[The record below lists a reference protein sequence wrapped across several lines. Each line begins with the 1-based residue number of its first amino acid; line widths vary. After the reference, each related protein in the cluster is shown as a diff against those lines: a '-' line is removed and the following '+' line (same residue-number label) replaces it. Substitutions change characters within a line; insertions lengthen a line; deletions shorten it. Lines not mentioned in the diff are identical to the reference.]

1 MGCSLHDSVR
11 TLLQRFREIAL
22 SETTEPT
29 DPEVRQVC
37 ARLDEYLA
45 QLRQA
50 GEQQQM
56 VVGHA
61 MNMAS
66 ALLIQEF
73 GTVPGFRE
81 SERAAQ
87 LKFLERL
94 DGMVRRLEATHLGM
108 SWGLRVFWM
117 YARLLME
124 GDPTIASRYWPEVA
138 RLGEKGAAL
147 GDTLPKAGT

>member
-1 MGCSLHDSVR
+1 M
-11 TLLQRFREIAL
+11 

-29 DPEVRQVC
+29 DPDVRKVC
-37 ARLDEYLA
+37 ERLGEYLE

-50 GEQQQM
+50 GEEQQT

-61 MNMAS
+61 MNMAY

-73 GTVPGFRE
+73 GSVAGFRE
-81 SERAAQ
+81 SERGAQ
-87 LKFLERL
+87 LRFLERL

-108 SWGLRVFWM
+108 SWGFRVFWM

-124 GDPTIASRYWPEVA
+124 SDPTIASRYWPEVA

-147 GDTLPKAGT
+147 GDALPKAGT